1 MTKRLLEER
10 VVSALSCSVDSDLV
24 RMTAEEAEENIM
36 TYWVYEDDPTR
47 WTVDRAERVVKTVN
61 FCSAITKFLR
71 GRNTAFRSCADFIT
85 PFNHS
90 DDHR

>member
-10 VVSALSCSVDSDLV
+10 VVSALSCTVDSDLV

-47 WTVDRAERVVKTVN
+47 WTVYRAERVVKTVN
-61 FCSAITKFLR
+61 FCSAITKFR
-71 GRNTAFRSCADFIT
+71 EVVT
-85 PFNHS
+85 PHFVAAQAS
-90 DDHR
+90 SLAAGAV